1 MGIRAVTRI
10 RVEIRQLVVVR
21 SRQAR
26 EMLRPKKGYRHA
38 AVALRRG
45 LRARIIASNPGE
57 RALVGGSA
65 AVLLALLFLPWMS
78 AGCAG
83 DCNGFGFGGTIDGVH
98 GWGLLTLLGLLG
110 AIGLWAV
117 RSYPDRLRAPAL
129 PLRDSQIY
137 MLAGGLELA
146 GVLLFWFEYHGG
158 VYSFLSVS
166 VHPSVGWFLALG
178 GAAATICGGLLLQR
192 ERTF

>member
-1 MGIRAVTRI
+1 
-10 RVEIRQLVVVR
+10 
-21 SRQAR
+21 
-26 EMLRPKKGYRHA
+26 MLRPKKGYRHA

-45 LRARIIASNPGE
+45 LRARITASNPGE

-78 AGCAG
+78 VGCTG

-110 AIGLWAV
+110 AISLWAL
-117 RSYPDRLRAPAL
+117 RSYPDRVRVPAL
-129 PLRDSQIY
+129 PLRDPQIY
-137 MLAGGLELA
+137 MLAGALELA
-146 GVLLFWFEYHGG
+146 GVLLFWFEYHAG

-166 VHPSVGWFLALG
+166 VHPAVGWFLALG

-192 ERTF
+192 ERS